1 MEITWFGHDSFMI
14 KADGKIVYTDPYFGD
29 YSVKADII
37 LVSHEHYDHFSKE
50 KIEDIRRD
58 GTVILGSRKVAAEMD
73 GVKAMVAGDEIKI
86 GEITIEAVAAY
97 NTGKPFHTK
106 GNGLGFVIEADGR
119 RIYFAGDTDLIPE
132 MSKIKADVVLL
143 PVGGTYTMN
152 AKEAAEAVA
161 KIKPKIAIPMHY
173 GSVAGTIDDAEAFK
187 EEVED
192 KTNSKVMILKEGK
205 SVKI

>member
-1 MEITWFGHDSFMI
+1 
-14 KADGKIVYTDPYFGD
+14 
-29 YSVKADII
+29 
-37 LVSHEHYDHFSKE
+37 
-50 KIEDIRRD
+50 
-58 GTVILGSRKVAAEMD
+58 
-73 GVKAMVAGDEIKI
+73 
-86 GEITIEAVAAY
+86 
-97 NTGKPFHTK
+97 
-106 GNGLGFVIEADGR
+106 
-119 RIYFAGDTDLIPE
+119 